1 MTTRRF
7 GGQFGHLSSRMQ
19 AIASVEKPLTESTPY
34 TRYANYV
41 LGQQQI
47 TPEQAQALSPEVV
60 QQLATHAEK
69 SDPTIVDKASAFY
82 AQHSS
87 LVKTLGGAALTIA
100 LAKVA
105 ERQRAA

>member
-1 MTTRRF
+1 LAQVA
-7 GGQFGHLSSRMQ
+7 GSALSP
-19 AIASVEKPLTESTPY
+19 PLSG
-34 TRYANYV
+34 NV
-41 LGQQQI
+41 GQQQI